1 MQQELWL
8 RAKSQVLSSLK
19 PVCALRAVS
28 RDPPH
33 PASSDPH
40 CYARAADLTHS
51 PLAKMSNST
60 PSPRNSPNVPPHPPA
75 LPRTPNLGL
84 RTRTLNHNA
93 HSHTHYHNNRDNGI
107 KAEFNRNCSAEGT
120 SGPQANPIKA
130 SRTHHELHKELL
142 LAHKKG
148 KALCSKPEL
157 QQVLERRKKEQT
169 QKEEGDQAR
178 TPLEEVLLK
187 RQQKNT
193 EREKHDGEKVQ
204 EEAQLLEFVRVRQN
218 LKKIQ
223 AFHKATNS

>member
-1 MQQELWL
+1 M
-8 RAKSQVLSSLK
+8 
-19 PVCALRAVS
+19 
-28 RDPPH
+28 
-33 PASSDPH
+33 
-40 CYARAADLTHS
+40 
-51 PLAKMSNST
+51 
-60 PSPRNSPNVPPHPPA
+60 
-75 LPRTPNLGL
+75 
-84 RTRTLNHNA
+84 
-93 HSHTHYHNNRDNGI
+93 
-107 KAEFNRNCSAEGT
+107 
-120 SGPQANPIKA
+120 PIKP
-130 SRTHHELHKELL
+130 SLQTLL
-142 LAHKKG
+142 KRHLLFPISSSFPFPLPFLSLLFSPPPSLPPPLSVYGPRG

-193 EREKHDGEKVQ
+193 EREKHEGERVQ